1 MDDNDD
7 ILQLAEDFAH
17 ISVKLFSK
25 ISELE
30 KEVRACRRE
39 VKMIYERDEH
49 HYEKQREV
57 QIELWKYYR
66 EEFDALKNKVEQQS
80 PVVQSLNK
88 QFVDLQRNYKAFQK
102 LVLEETEQPKP
113 PSPIRFKTPT
123 KVEKLFN

>member
-1 MDDNDD
+1 
-7 ILQLAEDFAH
+7 
-17 ISVKLFSK
+17 
-25 ISELE
+25 
-30 KEVRACRRE
+30 
-39 VKMIYERDEH
+39 MIYERDEH